1 MANGEII
8 QETETLFD
16 LPTDPEAFGVVLPPA
31 RLRRL
36 DFSGLDYTTAR
47 RAIIEYIKTYYP
59 EQFNDFVASN
69 GIMMLTEVVAS
80 VVAKLSLR
88 GDILA
93 NEATLPT
100 AQTEQAVINHLA
112 LINQR
117 IRRQTPAVVDMEV
130 SVDLPI
136 STDVE
141 ITAGSTFTTTG
152 GPDGQQIIY
161 EVFRAPGDWTSRII
175 IPAGKRGVISW
186 GVEGQFAS
194 PVVVT
199 SAGGANQTFQITES
213 NILEDPIFVTVTVG
227 DSSEEWTVI
236 TEPIERFGPNDKV
249 VEVNFFEDVAVF
261 RFGDDLTGQAP
272 QSGSSISFRF
282 RTGGGIRGR
291 IGAGQID
298 SQLQISPN
306 PPANAAVSVRFRNI
320 SPSSGGTDR
329 ETTDQAKKRAPRDF
343 AVQTSIVTADDYAQ
357 TASTFAHPVF
367 GAISKAVATI
377 RTGLN
382 ANLVEIYAL
391 AEGPDGIP
399 TAPNAGLKAGLETFF
414 SNLNVLTDHVTVLDG
429 KVRPVDIEMTV
440 VVNRNADA
448 SVIKDRVEAAIDS
461 FFDITRWDMGQGLYI
476 SNLIE
481 VVEAIDGVSYVDL
494 FQPSDNILPSGD
506 LDATESEGVKF
517 SELIIEGKRTTS
529 YFYEKSPPP
538 GGIQNR

>member
-1 MANGEII
+1 MMADK
-8 QETETLFD
+8 TLFD
-16 LPTDPEAFGVVLPPA
+16 LPSSPEAFGVVLPPA

-47 RAIIEYIKTYYP
+47 RAIIEYINTYYP

-69 GIMMLTEVVAS
+69 GIMMLVEIVAS

-117 IRRQTPAVVDMEV
+117 IRRQTPAVVDVEV

-152 GPDGQQIIY
+152 GPDGKKITY
-161 EVFRAPGDWTSRII
+161 EVFRSPGDWSSKII
-175 IPAGKRGVISW
+175 IPAGKRGVIAW
-186 GVEGQFAS
+186 GVEGQFTS
-194 PVVVT
+194 PVIVT
-199 SAGGANQTFQITES
+199 SSGGPNQTFEISEQ

-227 DSSEEWTVI
+227 NSSEDWTVI

-249 VEVNFFEDVAVF
+249 VEVNFFDNNAVF

-272 QSGSSISFRF
+272 PSGAEISFRF
-282 RTGGGIRGR
+282 RVGGGIRGR
-291 IGAGQID
+291 IGANQID

-306 PPANAAVSVRFRNI
+306 PPANAAVSVRFRNV

-329 ETTDQAKKRAPRDF
+329 ETLTQAKKRAPKDF
-343 AVQTSIVTADDYAQ
+343 ATQRSIVTASDYAQ
-357 TASTFAHPVF
+357 TASAFAHPVF

-377 RTGLN
+377 RTSLN
-382 ANLVEIYAL
+382 SNLVEIYAL

-399 TAPNAGLKAGLETFF
+399 TAPNAGLKAGLETYFN
-414 SNLNVLTDHVTVLDG
+414 NLNVLTDHVSVLDG
-429 KVRPVDIEMTV
+429 NIRPVDIEMTV
-440 VVNRNADA
+440 VVSRNVDA
-448 SVIKDRVEAAIDS
+448 SVVKDRVEAAIDD
-461 FFDITRWDMGQGLYI
+461 FFDISRWDMGQGLFT

-494 FQPSDNILPSGD
+494 FQPSDNILTNSS
-506 LDATESEGVKF
+506 DATGSDGVKF

-529 YFYEKSPPP
+529 YYYERSSSP
-538 GGIQNR
+538 GGVRSR